1 MTSKRSAGGAEVGN
15 GTSSSKR
22 QRVQDDS
29 IDAAIQILEV
39 QNEVYALGKLS
50 DSLYISNVLNLFL
63 ESEEI
68 HTRTQPHRLTRI
80 SR

>member
-15 GTSSSKR
+15 ETSSSKR
-22 QRVQDDS
+22 QRMQDDS

-39 QNEVYALGKLS
+39 QNEVYALRRFS
-50 DSLYISNVLNLFL
+50 D
-63 ESEEI
+63 
-68 HTRTQPHRLTRI
+68 RLTRI